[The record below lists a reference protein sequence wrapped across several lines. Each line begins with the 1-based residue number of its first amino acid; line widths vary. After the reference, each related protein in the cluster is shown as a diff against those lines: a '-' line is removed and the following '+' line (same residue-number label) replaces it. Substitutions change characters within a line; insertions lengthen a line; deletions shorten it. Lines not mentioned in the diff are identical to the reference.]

1 MEDTGPGIAEV
12 SPPRIFEPFFTT
24 KATGTGLGLPV
35 VRRIVEGHG
44 GELGLRTGPAGTCFS
59 IALPD
64 LARPRPPPP
73 VPTAADVRARV
84 SHRQPSRPSRP
95 SAAPAGRLLV
105 VDDQKNMRATT
116 AMVLRQAGYLVDEAE
131 DGAAALK
138 RLEGDGYDV
147 VLTDLR
153 MPNVDGMEVL
163 RTVRQVAPETEVIV
177 MTAYGTIESAVE
189 AIRRGAY
196 DFLAKP
202 FKEDELLLR
211 AAKAVE
217 KRRLVGQVSVLTGEF
232 RRRFGLDHIIGRSAG
247 LRDVLDRVVRV
258 APSDATVLITGES
271 GTGKEVVAR
280 ALHVSSRRGDR
291 PFVPVNCAAITE
303 TLLESELFGHARG
316 AFTGATRAR
325 RGLFEEAD
333 GGTLFIDEV
342 GETAPGF
349 QAKLLRALQDGE
361 IRRVGESSPVRVDV
375 RIIAATN
382 QDLRKAIAEK
392 RFREDL
398 FYRLNVVPIR
408 IPPLRERPRTSRCWP
423 STSSPS
429 TTSAPGR
436 RRSSP
441 RRRWPSCPST
451 AGRATCASW
460 RTWSSRPRRSRRA
473 SEIGLEGIQ
482 FEPAAAASSRAR
494 HRARSGTLAAVVE
507 EAERRQ
513 HPGGAAALRRRP
525 RPGGGRAGRL
535 LDHALAQ
542 DEAARRRG
550 PSRRVTSRLLS
561 VSKMHCRT
569 ETTGRVRP
577 DRPRHDGGATVGT
590 PRRSGASGQ

>member
-1 MEDTGPGIAEV
+1 MTAPLL
-12 SPPRIFEPFFTT
+12 PTT
-24 KATGTGLGLPV
+24 
-35 VRRIVEGHG
+35 
-44 GELGLRTGPAGTCFS
+44 
-59 IALPD
+59 
-64 LARPRPPPP
+64 
-73 VPTAADVRARV
+73 
-84 SHRQPSRPSRP
+84 
-95 SAAPAGRLLV
+95 PAGRLLV

-131 DGAAALK
+131 DGATALRK
-138 RLEGDGYDV
+138 LEGAGYDV

-153 MPNVDGMEVL
+153 MPDVDGMEVL

-196 DFLAKP
+196 DFIAKP

-271 GTGKEVVAR
+271 GTGKELVAR

-361 IRRVGESSPVRVDV
+361 IRRVGESMPVRVDV
-375 RIIAATN
+375 RVIAATN
-382 QDLRKAIAEK
+382 QDLRRAIGEK

-408 IPPLRERPRTSRCWP
+408 IPPLRERLEDVPLL
-423 STSSPS
+423 
-429 TTSAPGR
+429 AVHFL
-436 RRSSP
+436 
-441 RRRWPSCPST
+441 
-451 AGRATCASW
+451 AEYN
-460 RTWSSRPRRSRRA
+460 RRA
-473 SEIGLEGIQ
+473 GTQKVFAPAALAELAEHSWPGNVRELENMVEQAAALSPGAEIGLEGVQ
-482 FEPAAAASSRAR
+482 FEPAPRRPPEGGPARAR
-494 HRARSGTLAAVVE
+494 TLALAVE
-507 EAERRQ
+507 EAERASIQ
-513 HPGGAAALRRRP
+513 AALQRCD
-525 RPGGGRAGRL
+525 GDL
-535 LDHALAQ
+535 
-542 DEAARRRG
+542 
-550 PSRRVTSRLLS
+550 
-561 VSKMHCRT
+561 
-569 ETTGRVRP
+569 GRVAVELGISSTTLWRKMKRL
-577 DRPRHDGGATVGT
+577 DVTVRQGG
-590 PRRSGASGQ
+590 